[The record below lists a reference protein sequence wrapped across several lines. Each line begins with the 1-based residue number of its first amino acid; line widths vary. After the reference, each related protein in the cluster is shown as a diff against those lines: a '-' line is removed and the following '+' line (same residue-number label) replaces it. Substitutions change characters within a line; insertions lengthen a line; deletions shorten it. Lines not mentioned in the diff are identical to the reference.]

1 MKLRQTLT
9 ALTIGALIAVPALAD
24 EVNAEAYIK
33 YRENLMESAKAHSK
47 SAAEILKGKIQADDH
62 LARHAR
68 ALHEVAMMLPDAFP
82 EGSDFGVTNAK
93 EVIWEDTEGFAEA
106 LQKFQDATT
115 SLVAATSGASDP
127 AMVGK
132 AMKQVGESC
141 KGCHKQFRS
150 KD

>member
-9 ALTIGALIAVPALAD
+9 ALTIGALLVSPVLAAEID
-24 EVNAEAYIK
+24 AEAYIK

-47 SAAEILKGKIQADDH
+47 SASAILKGKIQADDH

-68 ALHEVAMMLPDAFP
+68 ALNEVAMMLPDAFP
-82 EGSDFGVTNAK
+82 EGSDFGETSAK
-93 EVIWEDTEGFAEA
+93 ESIWEDTDAFAEA
-106 LQKFQDATT
+106 LQQFQDATT
-115 SLVAATSGASDP
+115 ALVTATTGTSDP
-127 AMVGK
+127 AAVGK

-141 KGCHKQFRS
+141 KSCHKRFRS